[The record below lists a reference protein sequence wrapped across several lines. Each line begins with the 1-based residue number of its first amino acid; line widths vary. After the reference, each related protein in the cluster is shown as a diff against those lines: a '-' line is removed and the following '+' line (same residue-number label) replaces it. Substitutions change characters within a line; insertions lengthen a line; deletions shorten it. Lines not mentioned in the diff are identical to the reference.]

1 VLKGLFLFIFINLLN
16 FAVQAQIKSDGVNS
30 FADSTL
36 IKSNKEVYID
46 NIFVVGNAKTR
57 EEIILRELQIYKGS
71 IHKLADLHEKMVLDQ
86 RKVFNTRLFLS
97 VEFNLLELDEQ
108 KVLLVIKVVE
118 RWYILPVPF
127 VSLADR
133 NFNDWI
139 VNQGGDLKRISYG
152 LRTFHD
158 NFTGRNDKLRINI
171 QQGFTRR
178 YDIQYRLPYIDKTQK
193 HGISVSALFARNNI
207 VGTQTIDHVQRF
219 VDFRE
224 TAREIFSTGITYTF
238 RPSFYSFHDFS
249 LRYSNTKVLDSIAEI
264 NPNYLGPNGQTS
276 QRHFYAAY
284 QFRRDFRDII
294 AYPLS
299 GSLLNLQVEKYGL
312 GIFDEI
318 NHTEVTASYAK
329 FYDLGKGYYLSG
341 FASAKA
347 YFGAEQPYNRFI
359 ALGFRQFYVRGYELD
374 LIEGQQYLLQKTT
387 LKKRLISSKYTLPKP
402 FHRTPFS
409 TIPFAFYL
417 KGFVDSGVVNNQL
430 FYPANQRLINR
441 YLLGYGMG
449 LDFVT
454 FYDVVFRLEYSLNN
468 TGRKGLYLNFRADF

>member
-1 VLKGLFLFIFINLLN
+1 MRKRLFSCILLTLLC
-16 FAVQAQIKSDGVNS
+16 FAGQAQIKSDGVNS

-57 EEIILRELQIYKGS
+57 EEIILRELQIEKGS
-71 IHKLADLHEKMVLDQ
+71 IYTLADLHEKMVLDQ
-86 RKVFNTRLFLS
+86 RKVFNTRIFLS
-97 VEFNLLELDEQ
+97 VEFNLLNLNEQ

-118 RWYILPVPF
+118 RWYILPIPIL
-127 VSLADR
+127 SLADR

-152 LRTFHD
+152 LRVFHD
-158 NFTGRNDKLRINI
+158 NFTGRNDRLRVNV

-193 HGISVSALFARNNI
+193 HGISVSTLFARNNI
-207 VGTQTIDHVQRF
+207 VGVETVDHVPRF

-224 TAREIFSTGITYTF
+224 TAREIFNAGVTYTY
-238 RPSFYSFHDFS
+238 RPNFYSFHDFS
-249 LRYSNTKVLDSIAEI
+249 FRYSYTKVLDSIAEI
-264 NPNYLGPNGQTS
+264 NPNYLGSNGQTN
-276 QRHFYAAY
+276 QRFFYAAY

-294 AYPLS
+294 AYPLN
-299 GSLLNLQVEKYGL
+299 GSLLNIQVEKYGL
-312 GIFDEI
+312 GVFDEI
-318 NHTEVTASYAK
+318 DHTEVTASYAR

-341 FASAKA
+341 LLSAKA
-347 YFGAEQPYNRFI
+347 YIGNEQPYNRFI
-359 ALGFRQFYVRGYELD
+359 ALGFRQNYVRGYELD

-387 LKKRLISSKYTLPKP
+387 LKKRLISSQYTLPKP
-402 FHRTPFS
+402 FHKTPFS

-417 KGFVDSGVVNNQL
+417 KAFVDSGVVNNEL

-441 YLLGYGMG
+441 YLLGYGLG